1 MSAGIE
7 IPRDDCEWRV
17 GDLGNM
23 ANRCDGDQI
32 AVGACGGG
40 FNSDCP
46 GGAFTMVECCRVP
59 EFYYGLCEVRGG
71 TWGELLECPEIHSES
86 GHLVEGFCESGSS
99 FACNGHASEV
109 ECCQGHL
116 QGQLVGSTGQCTW
129 LFSGGFG
136 ATLECGR
143 NDEAVMGRCS
153 TGGGHSG
160 NGDCPDDNVHG
171 NLGTL
176 QCVKMSSLII
186 NLDF

>member
-1 MSAGIE
+1 
-7 IPRDDCEWRV
+7 
-17 GDLGNM
+17 M

-46 GGAFTMVECCRVP
+46 GGAFT
-59 EFYYGLCEVRGG
+59 
-71 TWGELLECPEIHSES
+71 LLECPEIHSDS
-86 GHLVEGFCESGSS
+86 GHLIEGFCESGTNY
-99 FACNGHASEV
+99 ACNGHASEV

-171 NLGTL
+171 IF
-176 QCVKMSSLII
+176 CCEI
-186 NLDF
+186 DFLV